1 MQHPN
6 YRIVWSPESE
16 SDLLTLWHWGAS
28 HFSPDIADAHLRD
41 IEKTVASLKDQPNLA
56 RSRDD
61 LVPGIRAL
69 VVYPTVLFYRVGTDR
84 VEIVRVVD
92 GRRNLA
98 AIFSQ
103 DNET

>member
-1 MQHPN
+1 MQGHN

-16 SDLLTLWHWGAS
+16 TDLLMVWHWGAS
-28 HFSPDIADAHLRD
+28 HFSSEIADAHLRD
-41 IEKTVASLKDQPNLA
+41 IEKVVASFREQPYLG
-56 RSRDD
+56 RSRGD

-103 DNET
+103 DDQT